1 MMKGFNNI
9 DKKKYENY
17 YKKYLDLT
25 TSKHKKGN
33 YSKKKDLNNV
43 FKLKITKGLSQ
54 QTQKK
59 EQ

>member
-1 MMKGFNNI
+1 MFNVCRIFFFMMKGFNNI

-33 YSKKKDLNNV
+33 YSKKRSK
-43 FKLKITKGLSQ
+43 
-54 QTQKK
+54 
-59 EQ
+59 